1 MSDKTILAID
11 NGTQS
16 LRAIIFD
23 LEGNILA
30 KSQIP
35 ITDYQSPQSGWYEL
49 NPTQFWDTL
58 CLACQRLKSTAPDH
72 FSAVQAV
79 SVTTLR
85 NTVVNLGIDG
95 QPLRPAII
103 WTDQRKFEN
112 YEPLKGYWKYLFKIA
127 QLNDTLE
134 NFQSSCQAA
143 WIAHHQPEI
152 WSKTHKYLLLSGYLN
167 YQLTGEY
174 KDSVA
179 SQVSYIPFDYK
190 HHQWAKPSD
199 WKWQIAP
206 VELNQLPE
214 LVKPGELIGHLQD
227 KSAKATGLPQGTPVI
242 AAGADKAS
250 EVLGSGCLEPS
261 QVCLSYGTT
270 ATINVTSEKYLE
282 PIRFIPPYPS
292 SVTDSYTL
300 EFQINRGYWMVSWF
314 KEEFAH
320 AEQLRSKELGIS
332 TEQLLEQSVANIPPG
347 SDGLMLQPYWAPG
360 VKIPGPEARG
370 AIIGFKDTHTKSH
383 VYHAI
388 LEGIAY
394 SLKEGLEKIQRKT
407 NHKITDLYVSG
418 GGSQSD
424 TSMQLTADIF
434 NLPAIRP
441 HTYETS
447 ALGAAINA
455 AVGMGFYDSYKEAVQ
470 SMCRQDKTFH
480 PNPDTVKVYSQL
492 YNDTYKQMY
501 KRLKPL
507 YKKLHKIDGLD

>member
-1 MSDKTILAID
+1 MSRPTLLAID

-23 LEGNILA
+23 IEGNILA

-35 ITDYQSPQSGWYEL
+35 IDSYISEQSGWYEQD
-49 NPTQFWDTL
+49 PKFFWDAL
-58 CLACQRLKSTAPDH
+58 CMACQRLKSTAREH
-72 FSAVQAV
+72 FDSLQAV
-79 SVTTLR
+79 AVTTLR
-85 NTVVNLGIDG
+85 NTVVNLDQNG

-103 WTDQRKFEN
+103 WTDQRKLEKIK
-112 YEPLKGYWKYLFKIA
+112 PIKGHWRYLFK
-127 QLNDTLE
+127 LTGLTSTLH

-143 WIAHHQPEI
+143 WIAYHQPDI
-152 WSKTHKYLLLSGYLN
+152 WQKTSKYLLLSGYLN
-167 YQLTGEY
+167 YRLTDEY

-190 HHQWAKPSD
+190 RHQWAKPSD
-199 WKWQIAP
+199 WKWQVAP
-206 VELNQLPE
+206 LEPSQLPT
-214 LVKPGELIGHLQD
+214 LVKPGEMIGRVTD
-227 KSAKATGLPQGTPVI
+227 SASELTGLPFGLPII

-250 EVLGSGCLEPS
+250 EVLGSGCLHKH
-261 QVCLSYGTT
+261 QACISYGTT
-270 ATINVTSEKYLE
+270 ATINVTSKDYVE

-292 SVTDSYTL
+292 SLTNAYTL
-300 EFQINRGYWMVSWF
+300 EFQIHRGYWMVSWF

-320 AEQLRSKELGIS
+320 AEKQLSSKLGIP
-332 TEQLLEQSVANIPPG
+332 TEQLLEESVKDIPPG
-347 SDGLMLQPYWAPG
+347 SDGLMLQPYWSPG

-370 AIIGFKDTHTKSH
+370 AIIGFKDTHTKAH

-394 SLKEGLEKIQRKT
+394 SLKEGMENIQKKT
-407 NHKITDLYVSG
+407 KQKVTELYVSG

-455 AVGMGFYDSYKEAVQ
+455 AVGIGIYASYDEAIK
-470 SMCRQDKTFH
+470 SMSHRGTVFQ
-480 PNPDTVKVYSQL
+480 PNPKNSATYQKLYQQVYKKVY
-492 YNDTYKQMY
+492 KQ
-501 KRLKPL
+501 LKPL
-507 YKKLHKIDGLD
+507 YKNLHSIN